1 MHILKFLLRFCGY
14 HIRLVDKKNHYPRNS
29 PLNWCRI
36 CLAGLQPPHASQVV
50 TPSAWWSSPWLASPM
65 WWVISV
71 AALHSGP
78 ASAKFFSDDGTGGR
92 KLPAGPGLPLLFVPW
107 FSLLDWTKI
116 WVTHFLL
123 GVLSTLIECSSNVG
137 WVSDFLGTF
146 STTGIPQRWSNL
158 VGAVFVGMVWTNTV
172 WWKMKVGVRCTVFYG
187 FFNMCLQKLWREWYD
202 NF

>member
-116 WVTHFLL
+116 WVTGYTFFTRRFIDIDRMFIQRRLGIRFFRNFLNNRNSPKM
-123 GVLSTLIECSSNVG
+123 VKFG
-137 WVSDFLGTF
+137 WGCICWDGL
-146 STTGIPQRWSNL
+146 N
-158 VGAVFVGMVWTNTV
+158 
-172 WWKMKVGVRCTVFYG
+172 
-187 FFNMCLQKLWREWYD
+187 
-202 NF
+202 